1 MIVEELPMLKSVT
14 MVGIQDRQLTL
25 KFLTLFSNLDEKVH
39 RVSGVQARLL
49 DKHNKPQVDE
59 ARLELR
65 QLKNTNWTH
74 SFKSLQPG
82 SQYTVQ
88 ANVYN
93 ATSESLYPVVSD
105 ETTLKVYTGWL
116 VRWFIR
122 LFLVFS
128 NV

>member
-88 ANVYN
+88 ANVYY